1 MYLKNSDLLTGE
13 NRAYLKE
20 EVRRFWNRASCDTEA
35 ADSPKF
41 SREYFEEIE
50 SFRYVDQAFI
60 HSFAQ
65 FTRYHGKKVLEVG
78 FGAGTDFIQWV
89 RAGAFA
95 SGVDLTQEAL
105 DNLEHRI
112 KVYELPFPEKI
123 QLADAERLPFPRF
136 GQSGEI
142 PRHCQR
148 QGYLGRTPLESDG
161 VEETLPKPETSLKQV
176 SVLRG
181 RLGAASG

>member
-95 SGVDLTQEAL
+95 SGVDLTEEAL
-105 DNLEHRI
+105 ANLSRRI
-112 KVYELPFPEKI
+112 RVYDLPEPEA
-123 QLADAERLPFPRF
+123 LEVADAENLAFPSETF
-136 GQSGEI
+136 DL
-142 PRHCQR
+142 
-148 QGYLGRTPLESDG
+148 GYSWG
-161 VEETLPKPETSLKQV
+161 VMHHT
-176 SVLRG
+176 
-181 RLGAASG
+181 